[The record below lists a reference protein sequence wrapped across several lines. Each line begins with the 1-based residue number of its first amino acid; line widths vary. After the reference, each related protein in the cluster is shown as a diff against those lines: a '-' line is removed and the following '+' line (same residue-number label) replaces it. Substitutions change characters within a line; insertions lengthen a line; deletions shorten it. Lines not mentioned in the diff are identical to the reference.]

1 MQTVNMRVFMICTL
15 AHITIASKPYVWYP
29 GKESDTLAVMQ
40 FGIIGCGRIA
50 PEHIRAI
57 QEHRN
62 AELTACADIDIH
74 KATAV
79 AKQTGCQAYADYR
92 EMLDAHPEIDVVSIL
107 TPSGLHPDQA
117 IDVMEQYGRHV
128 IVEKPMALVPE
139 DADRM
144 IACSKQAGVRLFVVK
159 QNRFNRPVVRL
170 REALEAGRFGRI
182 FMGTVRVRWM
192 RDQAYYDLADWRGTR
207 LLDGGVLSNQ
217 AIHHLDL
224 LIWMLGEPVS
234 VFARTERYLVDIET
248 EDTAV
253 AIVKFASG
261 ATGLIEATTACRPD
275 DLEGSLSILGE
286 RGSVEI
292 SGIAVNTLRHWRFA
306 DGAADEEARLKAEL
320 AENPGNVYGFGHARY
335 LDAVIQS
342 LQNNLPGPVDGTEGR
357 RSVELLHAIYRSAK
371 SEMEILIEK

>member
-1 MQTVNMRVFMICTL
+1 MICTL
-15 AHITIASKPYVWYP
+15 AHIEIQSKPYVWRMRV
-29 GKESDTLAVMQ
+29 GSDTLPFMQ

-50 PEHIRAI
+50 PEHIRAL

-62 AELTACADIDIH
+62 AELTACADIDMD
-74 KATAV
+74 KATLV
-79 AKQTGCQAYADYR
+79 AKETGCRAYGDYR
-92 EMLDAHPEIDVVSIL
+92 EMLDAHPEIEVVSIL

-117 IDVMEQYGRHV
+117 IEVMKQYRRHV
-128 IVEKPMALVPE
+128 VVEKPMALVPE
-139 DADRM
+139 DAERM

-159 QNRFNRPVVRL
+159 QNRFNRPVVKL
-170 REALEAGRFGRI
+170 RQALEAGRFGRV

-224 LIWMLGEPVS
+224 LLWMLGDPVS
-234 VFARTERYLVDIET
+234 VMAKTERYLVDIET

-253 AIVKFASG
+253 AIVTFASG

-275 DLEGSLSILGE
+275 DLEGSLSVLGE

-292 SGIAVNTLRHWRFA
+292 AGIAVNTLRHWRFP
-306 DGAADEEARLKAEL
+306 DGAADEEARLKTEL
-320 AENPGNVYGFGHARY
+320 AEKPGTVYGFGHARY

-342 LQNNLPGPVDGTEGR
+342 LQNDLPGPVDGTEGK
-357 RSVELLHAIYRSAK
+357 RSIELLDAIYRSAE
-371 SEMEILIEK
+371 SGLEIFL